1 MELEIPPAVLEYA
14 KLTYQHYVPKR
25 RYSGFQE
32 DNRQIRGNGDLIALV
47 AALTLHHEFG
57 KLNKICTLELTSGAG
72 DSKDL
77 SILVKKQPLLIN
89 IKASAYAPYRPNLN
103 LFVKEEELT
112 TEGKKFD
119 AYLQCFVHLAEDN
132 LPPHMHV
139 AGGCST
145 SSEIFK
151 ECKQIIGV
159 IPNTGGHRGM
169 KIPCERLNPF
179 ENLLQKADE
188 KF

>member
-1 MELEIPPAVLEYA
+1 VEIEIPPSILEYA
-14 KLTYQHYVPKR
+14 KLTYQHYVPKC
-25 RYSGFQE
+25 RYSGFKE
-32 DNRQIRGNGDLIALV
+32 ENRQIRGNGDLIALV

-57 KLNKICTLELTSGAG
+57 IQNKICTLELTSGAG

-77 SILVKKQPLLIN
+77 GIVIKKQPFLIN

-112 TEGKKFD
+112 EDGKKFN
-119 AYLQCFVHLAEDN
+119 AYLQCFVHLQEDEM
-132 LPPHMHV
+132 PPHMHV

-145 SSEIFK
+145 DSAIFK
-151 ECKQIIGV
+151 ECSQQIGI